1 MCELL
6 GMSANVPTDICF
18 SFQGL
23 MRRGGAT
30 GPHRDG
36 WGIAFYEGA
45 GVRDFR
51 DPDPG
56 SESEVAQF
64 VQRYPIKSL
73 TVISHIRQANVGK
86 VALENTHPFI
96 RELWGRYWSYAHN
109 GQLSHFNDLNPSRFL
124 PVGNTDSERAFC
136 WLLDRL
142 AAEFSPTQVGEV
154 AFQQL
159 LKSLC
164 DELATRGVFNML
176 LTDGHWL
183 FAYCSTK
190 LSWIT
195 RRAPF
200 GVATLADE
208 ELSVDFGQETTPDD
222 IVTVIAT
229 TPLTLDERWEI
240 MRAGEMAVFR
250 DGLVQAQLASVT
262 APSPSR

>member
-30 GPHRDG
+30 GPHKDG
-36 WGIAFYEGA
+36 WGIAFYEGR

-56 SESEVAQF
+56 AESEVARF

-73 TVISHIRQANVGK
+73 SVISHIRQANVGA

-109 GQLSHFNDLNPSRFL
+109 GQLDGSTGLRTARFQ
-124 PVGNTDSERAFC
+124 PVGTTDSELAFC
-136 WLLDRL
+136 WLLENI
-142 AAEFSPTQVGEV
+142 AAEFNAEEIATSGFRRRLKEHCD
-154 AFQQL
+154 QL
-159 LKSLC
+159 R
-164 DELATRGVFNML
+164 EQGVFNML
-176 LTDGHWL
+176 MSDGHWL
-183 FAYCSTK
+183 FAYCSNR

-195 RRAPF
+195 RQAPF
-200 GVATLADE
+200 GVATLMDE
-208 ELSVDFGQETTPDD
+208 DLSVDFGRETTPDD

-229 TPLTLDERWEI
+229 SPLTRDERWEI
-240 MRAGEMAVFR
+240 MQPGELAVFR
-250 DGLVQAQLASVT
+250 DGVLRETLRA
-262 APSPSR
+262 

>member
-1 MCELL
+1 VCELL

-56 SESEVAQF
+56 AESEVARF

-73 TVISHIRQANVGK
+73 SVISHVRQANVGA
-86 VALENTHPFI
+86 VSLENTHPFI

-109 GQLSHFNDLNPSRFL
+109 GQLEDYDHLRTTRFR
-124 PVGNTDSERAFC
+124 PVGTTDSEQAFC
-136 WLLDRL
+136 WLLDNI
-142 AAEFSPTQVGEV
+142 AAEFDLSQIGTSG
-154 AFQQL
+154 FRYR
-159 LKSLC
+159 LKQLC
-164 DELATRGVFNML
+164 DGLRGLGVFNML
-176 LTDGHWL
+176 LSDGHWL
-183 FAYCSTK
+183 FAYCTNR

-195 RRAPF
+195 RKSPF
-200 GVATLADE
+200 GVATLVDDD
-208 ELSVDFGQETTPDD
+208 LSVDFGHETAPGD

-229 TPLTLDERWEI
+229 SPLTRNERWEI
-240 MRAGEMAVFR
+240 MQAGELAVFR
-250 DGLVQAQLASVT
+250 DGLLQETLRA
-262 APSPSR
+262 R